1 MGISPDQS
9 RASMPAAIQSDGP
22 GGHVHEK
29 KLLSCLAL
37 LRRDD
42 LGLPKQTVMIR
53 AADTRELGGAD
64 FNHDSPR

>member
-1 MGISPDQS
+1 M
-9 RASMPAAIQSDGP
+9 
-22 GGHVHEK
+22 HEK